1 MNDNQNEKQFL
12 AQISDDKV
20 KIEILSK
27 YSDHCFI
34 SKLIKHAQK
43 NTPKSLLLLAI
54 KLETNLNVAIENLYP
69 QYKQLPETEQKTI
82 IQNLVSDNIESETN
96 KLILENIFKLYNP
109 LRGLYLLLLVIVS
122 ILNIWIYII
131 SESNY
136 IYEEQKKSE
145 NNANNFSHIKIIIYK
160 KLYIP
165 TSIITLRRSLNL
177 KKIGDIILF
186 TWGACVTILSSYKSI
201 PFFIKFFFK
210 KFSLSLFSKKIETKL
225 RTNNVNSIINENNL
239 TTSVIHFTKKIQP
252 LPVSPSKVKL
262 AQVNEKKSFKW
273 RSFFFYFISFSA
285 SIFTIVSGIVNF
297 KKSKY
302 FLVSNFEDSNS
313 VELFHLCRNSNSNF
327 CNENSFYSSQTI
339 NHNLKPFISSKLD
352 KIEINGA
359 EINNSDIS
367 NSIITNSIMVNSII
381 KNSTI
386 ESSILINSTLYENNN
401 VTQCLYDEL
410 TKLKELDYKQLK
422 SFDEKYKE
430 KKKSTN
436 IKYFDEIDSEDGKN
450 ELILTILGTLF
461 FLLSLE

>member
-201 PFFIKFFFK
+201 PFFY
-210 KFSLSLFSKKIETKL
+210 
-225 RTNNVNSIINENNL
+225 
-239 TTSVIHFTKKIQP
+239 Q
-252 LPVSPSKVKL
+252 
-262 AQVNEKKSFKW
+262 
-273 RSFFFYFISFSA
+273 
-285 SIFTIVSGIVNF
+285 IF
-297 KKSKY
+297 
-302 FLVSNFEDSNS
+302 L
-313 VELFHLCRNSNSNF
+313 
-327 CNENSFYSSQTI
+327 
-339 NHNLKPFISSKLD
+339 
-352 KIEINGA
+352 
-359 EINNSDIS
+359 
-367 NSIITNSIMVNSII
+367 
-381 KNSTI
+381 
-386 ESSILINSTLYENNN
+386 
-401 VTQCLYDEL
+401 
-410 TKLKELDYKQLK
+410 
-422 SFDEKYKE
+422 
-430 KKKSTN
+430 
-436 IKYFDEIDSEDGKN
+436 
-450 ELILTILGTLF
+450 
-461 FLLSLE
+461 